1 MPIMD
6 VHEAELISM
15 LEDMPQWKAWKTV
28 TERMLR
34 NERNEVEIFPK
45 IDLTD
50 ARKDVRYRL
59 GTINGLKQAMELP
72 TKAKQFLE

>member
-1 MPIMD
+1 MPLMD
-6 VHEAELISM
+6 AHEAELISM
-15 LEDMPQWKAWKTV
+15 LDDMPQWKAWERV
-28 TERMLR
+28 VERMLK

-45 IDLTD
+45 MDLTD

-72 TKAKQFLE
+72 KKAKQFLE